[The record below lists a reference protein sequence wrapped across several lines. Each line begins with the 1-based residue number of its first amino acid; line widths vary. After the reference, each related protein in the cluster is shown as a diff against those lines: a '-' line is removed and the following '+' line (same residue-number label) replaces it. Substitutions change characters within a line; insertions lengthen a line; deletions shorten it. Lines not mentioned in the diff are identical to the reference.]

1 MHYHRYKYYYSIF
14 FLLLFSVGSIASET
28 EVVPAVSSN
37 QKSIVVSLV
46 PDTTVLD
53 TYKRYIASAYQ
64 QIGYKVIFK
73 ELPFGRAI
81 NLGTKGQV
89 DAMLIRISA
98 IEDQMPEFIRV
109 PVLLAKGKAVLYC
122 HKNVVC
128 HETELDNPNNI
139 IGVFSGI
146 NFTNKVMAG
155 KRASTYEIS
164 TFEQAEKMFLKQ
176 RLPYLISLDKTDL
189 GFYMKE
195 NPENFNSV
203 VLAHYQAYHYI
214 HRSKADLMPELTQA
228 LEEVMQDNELD

>member
-1 MHYHRYKYYYSIF
+1 MHYHQYKYYYSM
-14 FLLLFSVGSIASET
+14 FLFLLFSAGTIANDFE
-28 EVVPAVSSN
+28 SSTQTPHS
-37 QKSIVVSLV
+37 QKPIVVSLV

-53 TYKRYIASAYQ
+53 TYKRYIGSAYQ

-98 IEDQMPEFIRV
+98 IEEQMPEFIRV

-189 GFYMKE
+189 GSYMKE
-195 NPENFNSV
+195 NPENFNSI
-203 VLAHYQAYHYI
+203 VLAHYQAFHYI
-214 HRSKADLMPELTQA
+214 HRSKADLLPELTQA
-228 LEEVMQDNELD
+228 LEDVMQGNELD